1 MKTRNELFLDVVTF
15 LVDKGHAKSQADVA
29 KKAKLGACTIS
40 RIKNGRVKEV
50 GDDVLRKLCKAF
62 DFINIAYLRGA
73 SDQMTNN
80 GNKDKEP
87 EEGKECNHIDNSSL
101 MNATISAG
109 HETIES
115 LKRQNDHY
123 SDMIATLN
131 ANFESM
137 IKMKDETIKTLKANL
152 EDKDHIISLLKS
164 QIALLQKQVNHE
176 TINEY
181 PFQVGVAE
189 PIKIPKI

>member
-29 KKAKLGACTIS
+29 KKAKLGTCTIS

-73 SDQMTNN
+73 SDIMTNN
-80 GNKDKEP
+80 EVNEKP
-87 EEGKECNHIDNSSL
+87 EENKECNHIDNSSL

-123 SDMIATLN
+123 ADMIATLN

-152 EDKDHIISLLKS
+152 EDKDYIISLLKS
-164 QIALLQKQVNHE
+164 QITLLQKQANKE

-189 PIKIPKI
+189 PLKSPKI